1 MAAAKRPVR
10 KAAVAL
16 GYDPAMDHA
25 PKVLAV
31 GQGEVAEALLRIAEE
46 RNVPIH
52 TDHPLASSLIK
63 LDVGTYLPP
72 ELYAAV
78 AEVLAF
84 LWRMEQEK
92 GSQGL
97 KGGAAP

>member
-1 MAAAKRPVR
+1 VAAAKRPVR

-16 GYDPAMDHA
+16 GYDPDKENA
-25 PKVLAV
+25 PKILAA
-31 GQGEVAEALLRIAEE
+31 GQGELAEALLRIAQEH
-46 RNVPIH
+46 NVPVH
-52 TDHPLASSLIK
+52 TNQPLASALIK

-97 KGGAAP
+97 KGGAAQ